1 MCPIK
6 NKPNCCMVPFLLLG
20 SLLVLLRSLVGG
32 VKADFY
38 LNIRQET
45 IYNDKSSCPEG
56 YRLAQLD
63 DPEDWEKATK
73 LALESLGHEKS
84 VWIRYGLGWRGVG
97 NERWSIITPKKNG
110 SCPFP
115 PKDLES
121 FCVPLRRPKLSPNW
135 HGKRLKLPSICE
147 KIV

>member
-1 MCPIK
+1 MF
-6 NKPNCCMVPFLLLG
+6 PFLLLG